1 VGDEHYKALFE
12 SSRDAL
18 MTLAPPSWRFTSGNS
33 AAVQMF
39 GARDVEDFIAR
50 APWEYSPETQTDGRP
65 SMTAAQAIIGT
76 ALHEGSHFF
85 EWTHRRLNGE
95 DFPAT
100 VLLTRMELEGTVM
113 LQATVRDIT
122 AQKAAEQALRQS
134 EERYRALV
142 ETTFDLVWEVNADNR
157 YTYVSPKSA
166 VLLGYAPEEML
177 GRRPSDFM
185 PPEEAARIR
194 TFFNTI
200 TGQRRPFAMV
210 ENVNRHKNG
219 HLVVLESSGV
229 PIFGPQGEFAG
240 YRGSDRDVTDSKRAA
255 ERLRKLSL
263 AVEQSPESVVIT
275 DLDGSIEYVNEAFVD
290 TTGYSREDAI
300 GQNPRILRTDKTPK
314 ETYDDLWTHLRM
326 GQPWKGKFVNSRK
339 DGTEY
344 VEFARIAPIR
354 QPDGQITH
362 YVAVKEDITEKTR
375 LAEELD
381 RYRYHLEDLVA
392 ERTAELSAARRAAES
407 ASRAKSAFLA
417 NMSHEIR
424 TPMNAIMG
432 LTHLLERDSRDPSQR
447 ERLRKITEASN
458 HLLRI
463 INDVL
468 DISKIEAGKA
478 ALEIHDLELDDLM
491 HKVAGLIAEKA
502 QAKGL
507 ELVVDCDAAC
517 GMLLRGDQTR
527 LSQALLNY
535 ATNAVKFTERGSIVL
550 RARTVEKTDADVLV
564 RFEVQDT
571 GTGIPEEIQSRLFEA
586 FEQADGS
593 ITRRY
598 GGTGLGL
605 AITRRLAEMMQGEAG
620 AESSVGQGSCF
631 WFTARLALDS
641 KRATRSSEG
650 LLQGGAVPAGPLT
663 SDSAV
668 HQILRQYHQGARILL
683 AEDDPINQ
691 EVALELIQR
700 VGLRVDLASD
710 GAQAVAMVER
720 ATYDLILMDMQ
731 MPIMDGLAATGNI
744 RALPG
749 RQSLPIIAMTAN
761 AFGDDRKRCLDAGMN
776 DHLGKPVDPDALYAA
791 LLSWIPERSVSPAA
805 SEDILP
811 ETRLAGIPGLRVEI
825 GLRNVGGQVPTY
837 ERLLRQYANTH
848 ADDMRMLR
856 EHLAAGATADARRIA
871 HTLKGVAGALGA
883 TQVQNLAERL
893 DAAIRE
899 QEPLPDIMRLAGR
912 LETEQAALTAAL
924 ATALQIHPEPP
935 PETIDWPRIRK
946 TLARLEALLAE
957 DDIEANS
964 TFRGAA
970 PLLHA
975 ALGEGVRQLEQ
986 AISRFDYERAGE
998 TLRALRS
1005 ARVQLG

>member
-39 GARDVEDFIAR
+39 GARDVADLIAR

-65 SMTAAQAIIGT
+65 SMAAAQAIIGT
-76 ALHEGSHFF
+76 ALREGSHFF

-100 VLLTRMELEGTVM
+100 VLLTRLELGGTVM

-122 AQKAAEQALRQS
+122 AQKTAEQALRQS

-157 YTYVSPKSA
+157 YPYVSPRSA
-166 VLLGYAPEEML
+166 ALL
-177 GRRPSDFM
+177 
-185 PPEEAARIR
+185 
-194 TFFNTI
+194 
-200 TGQRRPFAMV
+200 
-210 ENVNRHKNG
+210 
-219 HLVVLESSGV
+219 
-229 PIFGPQGEFAG
+229 
-240 YRGSDRDVTDSKRAA
+240 
-255 ERLRKLSL
+255 
-263 AVEQSPESVVIT
+263 
-275 DLDGSIEYVNEAFVD
+275 
-290 TTGYSREDAI
+290 
-300 GQNPRILRTDKTPK
+300 
-314 ETYDDLWTHLRM
+314 TH
-326 GQPWKGKFVNSRK
+326 
-339 DGTEY
+339 
-344 VEFARIAPIR
+344 
-354 QPDGQITH
+354 H
-362 YVAVKEDITEKTR
+362 VAVKEDITEKTR

-392 ERTAELSAARRAAES
+392 ERTAELSAARSTAEA

-424 TPMNAIMG
+424 TPMNAIIG
-432 LTHLLERDSRDPSQR
+432 LAHLLERDSRDPSQR

-478 ALEIHDLELDDLM
+478 ALEVNDLELDDLM

-507 ELVVDCDAAC
+507 ELVVDCDAVC

-550 RARTVEKTDADVLV
+550 RARAAEKTDADVLV
-564 RFEVQDT
+564 RFEVQDS
-571 GTGIPEEIQSRLFEA
+571 GTGIPQEIQPRLFEP

-605 AITRRLAEMMQGEAG
+605 AITRRLAEMMRGEAG
-620 AESSVGQGSCF
+620 VESSVGQGSCF
-631 WFTARLALDS
+631 WFTARLTLDV
-641 KRATRSSEG
+641 KRSTPSSER
-650 LLQGGAVPAGPLT
+650 LPEDQAVPPPNA
-663 SDSAV
+663 AV

-710 GAQAVAMVER
+710 GAQAAAMVEQ
-720 ATYDLILMDMQ
+720 APYDLILMDMQ
-731 MPIMDGLAATGNI
+731 MPVMDGLAATRNI
-744 RALPG
+744 RALPD
-749 RQSLPIIAMTAN
+749 RQSVPIIAMTAN
-761 AFGDDRKRCLDAGMN
+761 TFCDDRKRCLDAGMN
-776 DHLGKPVDPDALYAA
+776 DHLGKPVDPAALYAA
-791 LLSWIPERSVSPAA
+791 LLSWLPERSALPTASDDSP
-805 SEDILP
+805 P

-825 GLRNVGGQVPTY
+825 GLRNVGGQFPTY
-837 ERLLRQYANTH
+837 ERLLRQYATTH
-848 ADDMRMLR
+848 ADDMPMLR
-856 EHLAAGATADARRIA
+856 EHLAAGATEEARRIA
-871 HTLKGVAGALGA
+871 HALKGVAGALGA
-883 TQVQNLAERL
+883 TRVQNLAERV
-893 DAAIRE
+893 DAAIRD
-899 QEPLPDIMRLAGR
+899 QHPPSDIMQLGER

-924 ATALQIHPEPP
+924 ATALQVHPEPP
-935 PETIDWPRIRK
+935 PETIDWPRLHQ

-970 PLLHA
+970 PLLRA
-975 ALGEGVRQLEQ
+975 VLGEGVRQLEQ
-986 AISRFDYERAGE
+986 AISSFDYGRAGE
-998 TLRALRS
+998 ILRALRS
-1005 ARVQLG
+1005 ARVRLG